1 MPSKEEKE
9 RRKQLIDSA
18 NEQAKKA
25 FDESLPLSREQFKAL
40 FNFLDKALEKEACDD
55 TLSYVYTWMVDN
67 NLTNVDDVMKWLNEY
82 GAYCDCEVLA
92 NVEEKFEGN
101 NHLL

>member
-9 RRKQLIDSA
+9 RRKQLKDAA

-25 FDESLPLSREQFKAL
+25 FEESLPLSRVQFKSL
-40 FNFLDKALEKEACDD
+40 FSFLDKALEREECDD

-67 NLTNVDDVMKWLNEY
+67 NLDNVDGVMKWLNEH

-92 NVEEKFEGN
+92 NVEEKFEQN
-101 NHLL
+101 NYLL